1 VEATVKCPRCQ
12 HPVPDDARFCPECG
26 LPQPRPCPGCGAANA
41 LTHRFC
47 AACGHPLA
55 AEPRPSAPERLASR
69 TALEGEL
76 KQVTVLFADVKG
88 SLELLAGRDPDEVR
102 QILDPVLERMME
114 AVHRYEGTVNQVL
127 GDGIM
132 ALFGAPLAHEDH
144 AVRACH
150 AALRMQAAIRAYAAE
165 VEARTGLAVQVR
177 VGLHAGR
184 VLVRSIGSDLGMDY
198 TAIGET
204 THLAARMEQLAPPG
218 AILATAEV
226 VRLADSAIRA
236 RPVGPVKVKGLD
248 RPVEVYEVLGA
259 GVDRGRLHTS
269 VQRGL
274 SPFVGRR
281 AELELLQ
288 QALARVREGHG
299 EAVALVGEAGIGKS
313 RLVHEF
319 RQSLG
324 GEPVTYLEARCLPY
338 GTTVPFLP
346 LVDML
351 RATCRV
357 AESDSPEVITA
368 KVQRTLGTLGLD
380 TAEATPYLLR
390 LLGVKEGTEPLEA
403 LTPET
408 INARIFD
415 LLSRMLL
422 QGSRRR
428 PVVLVFDDLHWVD
441 QASATYLASV
451 AENLPSAP
459 VLLIVTHRPGYR
471 EPWADRSYVSR
482 IALRPLS
489 PRDGMTI
496 VRAVVAERPL
506 ADSVLELVVRRA
518 EGNPFFLEEMTRA
531 LGAAEAADLA
541 VPDTIHGIIAARID
555 RLAETPKRLLQVAS
569 VLGREV
575 SRWVLESVWDEPA
588 ALPDLLAEL
597 MRQEFLD
604 EHAAEDGP
612 VYSFRHTLI
621 QEVVYETLPAT
632 RRQALHAAAGA
643 ALERLYAGRLEEAY
657 DRLAYHWSRT
667 TNAAQALRY
676 LRALAQRAA
685 RTFAH
690 AEAVATLQTA
700 FAHVE
705 RLPAAEQD
713 RWRAELAILQA
724 LSLFLLGRLP
734 ETLEVLLRHQA
745 AVERTAD
752 AARLSWYHFLL
763 ANTCAFL
770 GDLDQAEAN
779 AHRALDLATAA
790 GDDATRGKACY
801 VLAVTAYSGGRPARG
816 VEWGRQALA
825 RLERAGDPR
834 WEGYAA
840 WALAINL
847 ICLGDVAGARETCRR
862 ARALGA
868 AVGDPRLERSAAWT
882 LGYIEASAGQW
893 QAGVL
898 ACEQGLAASP
908 NPLNTALA
916 QGFLGYACLEGGAL
930 ERAVPVLEE
939 ALAAMTRFGL
949 RQNHGWFQAF
959 LAEAHRRAGDP
970 DRARHLAAEALAVSR
985 EARFPFGAGW
995 ALRVLGR
1002 CARDRGALDEA
1013 QAHLEEALA
1022 TFVRVGAR
1030 LEAARTHLDL
1040 AELARQRGAPTA
1052 LAGHAAEARALFTAL
1067 DLPAWAARAEALA
1080 GP

>member
-1 VEATVKCPRCQ
+1 VKCPRCQ
-12 HPVPDDARFCPECG
+12 HGVPGDAYFCPECG
-26 LPQPRPCPGCGAANA
+26 QPQARSCGACGTPNA
-41 LTHRFC
+41 ATHKFC
-47 AACGHPLA
+47 VTCGHPLG
-55 AEPRPSAPERLASR
+55 AEPRASELLTSR
-69 TALEGEL
+69 AALEGEL
-76 KQVTVLFADVKG
+76 KQVTVLFADIKG
-88 SLELLAGRDPDEVR
+88 SLELLAGRDPDDVR
-102 QILDPVLERMME
+102 QLLDPVLERMME
-114 AVHRYEGTVNQVL
+114 AVHRYQGTVNQVM

-132 ALFGAPLAHEDH
+132 ALFGAPVAHEDH

-150 AALRMQAAIRAYAAE
+150 AALRMQATIKAYAAE
-165 VEARTGLAVQVR
+165 VQARSGLGIQVR

-184 VLVRSIGSDLGMDY
+184 VLVRSIGSDLRMDY
-198 TAIGET
+198 TAVGET

-218 AILATAEV
+218 TILATADVE
-226 VRLADSAIRA
+226 RLVGTAIRL

-248 RPVEVYEVLGA
+248 RPVETYEVLGA
-259 GVDRGRLHTS
+259 GADRGRLATS

-281 AELELLQ
+281 AELELLR
-288 QALARVREGHG
+288 QALARVCEGHG

-319 RQSLG
+319 RQTLL

-351 RATCRV
+351 RTTCRV
-357 AESDSPEVITA
+357 AETDNPEIIA
-368 KVQRTLGTLGLD
+368 GKVGRALDVLSLD
-380 TAEATPYLLR
+380 TAAAPYLLR
-390 LLGVKEGTEPLEA
+390 LLGVKEGTEALEG

-408 INARIFD
+408 INARIFEILWQM
-415 LLSRMLL
+415 LLS
-422 QGSRRR
+422 GSRRR
-428 PVVLVFDDLHWVD
+428 PIILVLDDLHWVD
-441 QASATYLASV
+441 QASETYLTSV
-451 AENLPSAP
+451 VEGLPTAA
-459 VLLIVTHRPGYR
+459 VLLLVTHRPGYR
-471 EPWADRSYVSR
+471 QPWADRSYVSR

-496 VRAVVAERPL
+496 VRAVVAARPV
-506 ADSVLELVVRRA
+506 ADSMLELVVRKA

-531 LGAAEAADLA
+531 LGAGEAA

-555 RLAETPKRLLQVAS
+555 RLPEAPKRLLQVAS

-575 SRWVLESVWDEPA
+575 SPRLLEAVWDDRA

-597 MRQEFLD
+597 TRLEFLD
-604 EHAAEDGP
+604 EQAAEAGP
-612 VYSFRHTLI
+612 VYAFHHALI
-621 QEVVYETLPAT
+621 QEVAYETLPTT

-643 ALERLYAGRLEEAY
+643 ALERLFAGRLEEAY

-690 AEAVATLQTA
+690 AEALAALQTA

-705 RLPAAEQD
+705 RLPAGEQD

-734 ETLEVLLRHQA
+734 ETVEVLLRHRA
-745 AVERTAD
+745 PVERTAD

-763 ANTCAFL
+763 ANTYAFL
-770 GDLDQAEAN
+770 GELDQAEAN
-779 AHRALDLATAA
+779 AHRALDIAA
-790 GDDATRGKACY
+790 GTGDEATRGKACY

-816 VEWGRQALA
+816 ADWARQALA
-825 RLERAGDPR
+825 RLEQAGDPR

-847 ICLGDVAGARETCRR
+847 ICLGDVAGARAACRR
-862 ARALGA
+862 ARTLGA
-868 AVGDPRLERSAAWT
+868 AAGDPRLERSAAWT
-882 LGYIEASAGQW
+882 LGFIEASTGEWAT
-893 QAGVL
+893 GVL

-930 ERAVPVLEE
+930 DRAVSTLEE
-939 ALAAMTRFGL
+939 AVAAMARFRL
-949 RQNHGWFQAF
+949 RQNHAWFMAF
-959 LAEAHRRAGDP
+959 LAEARRQAGDV
-970 DRARHLAAEALAVSR
+970 DRARQLAAEAEAVSR
-985 EARFPFGAGW
+985 EARFPFAAGW

-1002 CARDRGALDEA
+1002 CARDRGALAEA
-1013 QAHLEEALA
+1013 QAQLDEALA
-1022 TFVRVGAR
+1022 TFVRTGAR

-1040 AELARQRGAPTA
+1040 AELARERGAPAA
-1052 LAGHAAEARALFTAL
+1052 LAGHAAEARALFAEL
-1067 DLPAWAARAEALA
+1067 DLPAWAARAEALVDR
-1080 GP
+1080 